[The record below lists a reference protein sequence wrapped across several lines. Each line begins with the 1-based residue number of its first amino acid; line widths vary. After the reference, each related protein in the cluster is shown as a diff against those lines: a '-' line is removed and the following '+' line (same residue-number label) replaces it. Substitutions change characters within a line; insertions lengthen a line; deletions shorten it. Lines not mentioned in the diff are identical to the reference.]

1 MRMKARRLLAG
12 AVLATVASI
21 GLSAPAMAE
30 SPVTIPPGDFVV
42 DSSGVLG
49 ADEQRLESE
58 IKELR
63 NDTGLNLYAI
73 FVDEFSDPTQADE
86 WALAV
91 ANKKGLG
98 SADSILVV
106 AIQSR
111 QAYFEGASGGPIAE
125 ADTEIYNSMISAAL
139 GNKDWAGAVD
149 GAIEGIRSV
158 ESGGSPDGSSSGGGF
173 LTVVL
178 VIGAVAVVGY
188 LFLSRRGK
196 KKANQLGQGGQ
207 GPYPGHNG
215 SPRPAGT
222 VGPVGSAALAGRPAA
237 GGSG

>member
-1 MRMKARRLLAG
+1 QDMRMKARRLLAG

-21 GLSAPAMAE
+21 GISAPAMAE

-98 SADSILVV
+98 SADS
-106 AIQSR
+106 
-111 QAYFEGASGGPIAE
+111 
-125 ADTEIYNSMISAAL
+125 
-139 GNKDWAGAVD
+139 
-149 GAIEGIRSV
+149 
-158 ESGGSPDGSSSGGGF
+158 
-173 LTVVL
+173 
-178 VIGAVAVVGY
+178 
-188 LFLSRRGK
+188 
-196 KKANQLGQGGQ
+196 
-207 GPYPGHNG
+207 
-215 SPRPAGT
+215 
-222 VGPVGSAALAGRPAA
+222 
-237 GGSG
+237 